1 MDGIVMSNRRDFLKT
16 VTAAS
21 SVVGAPAVLAQ
32 QSSSKNINVAVIGV
46 GTRGIYLLE
55 EVQRCPGVTVQWIAD
70 LYDAN
75 MQRAVKACKNPKVQT
90 TKEWEKAATASDVDA
105 VMIATPDFWHA
116 RMTVRA
122 AEAKKHVYVEKGLC
136 RTLDEAKAIR
146 RAVKDNKI
154 VL

>member
-1 MDGIVMSNRRDFLKT
+1 MEARSFPFRLWYRMDGIVMSNRRDFLKT

-21 SVVGAPAVLAQ
+21 SVAGAPALLAQ

-90 TKEWEKAATASDVDA
+90 TKEWEKAATASGVFRSRT
-105 VMIATPDFWHA
+105 MP
-116 RMTVRA
+116 RLLRA
-122 AEAKKHVYVEKGLC
+122 LC
-136 RTLDEAKAIR
+136 IQA
-146 RAVKDNKI
+146 
-154 VL
+154 